1 MNVFDSPWF
10 YWALAVS
17 IGLPVCLIVLTEWHQ
32 TLAHKK
38 SHLARPV
45 HLLRTYV
52 VPLGALL
59 LLLVKATQVDARD
72 VSVRVLATAFGFVVL
87 VLVLSGLNATL
98 FQSAPQGSW
107 RDRLPAIFVDVARFL
122 LIGVGLAL
130 ILSYFWGVRIAGL
143 FTALGV
149 TSVVIGLM
157 LQNSV
162 GQIVSGLFML
172 LEQPFRIGDWLDTP
186 AARGRIVEA
195 NWRAVHIETGKG
207 LQITPNSVLA
217 TTSFTNLSRPAGAH
231 KLAVTTVFSLA
242 DPPDRVCAML
252 SRVASALPQ
261 VREGSAVTSVPIGSA
276 SDNTARCCQYRT
288 TIGLN
293 SPADDSAVQATFL
306 RWIWYASRREGL
318 HLDGADDNISTT
330 ERVEKALHTVVAPAL
345 RLTPTDEQSL
355 VPYAKVVRYGA
366 GEIVQRAGEVPAGM
380 AFLMQGSVRLSVTG
394 QDGSTT
400 EVGTLDEGS
409 FVGLTALTRQPN
421 LSDAYALD
429 EVTALEIDRDH
440 LERLVMDKPLLLQ
453 EFGRILDE
461 RRSQVSRLGGRE
473 RSNIPGS

>member
-1 MNVFDSPWF
+1 MNFVHAPWF
-10 YWALAVS
+10 FWAIGVA
-17 IGLPVCLIVLTEWHQ
+17 IGLPVALIVLTEWHQ
-32 TLAHKK
+32 TLAHKN

-45 HLLRTYV
+45 HLLRSYV
-52 VPLGALL
+52 LPLGALL
-59 LLLVKATQVDARD
+59 LLLVKATQIDARD
-72 VSVRVLATAFGFVVL
+72 TSVRMLATVFGFVVL

-130 ILSYFWGVRIAGL
+130 IFSYVWGVRVAGV

-162 GQIVSGLFML
+162 GQVVSGLFML
-172 LEQPFRIGDWLDTP
+172 LEQPFRIGDWLETP

-217 TTSFTNLSRPAGAH
+217 TTSFTNLSRPANAH
-231 KLAVTTVFSLA
+231 KLVITTTFSPT

-261 VREGSAVTSVPIGSA
+261 LKAGGTVTSVVLGCVDYS
-276 SDNTARCCQYRT
+276 TALCMQYRT
-288 TIGLN
+288 SIALA
-293 SPADDSAVQATFL
+293 SPGDDGAAQATFL
-306 RWIWYASRREGL
+306 RWVWYASRREGL
-318 HLDGADDNISTT
+318 HLDGAEDDFSTT
-330 ERVEKALHTVVAPAL
+330 DRVEKALQTVVAPAL
-345 RLTPTDEQSL
+345 RLTPAEEQSL

-366 GEIVQRAGEVPAGM
+366 EEVVQCAGEVPRGMSFLVAG
-380 AFLMQGSVRLSVTG
+380 SIRLSVTG
-394 QDGSTT
+394 EDGSVTD
-400 EVGTLDEGS
+400 VGTLDEGS

-421 LSDAYALD
+421 LSDAYALT
-429 EVTALEIDRDH
+429 EVTALEVDREY
-440 LERLVMDKPLLLQ
+440 LERLVMHKPLLLQ
-453 EFGRILDE
+453 EFGRLLED
-461 RRSQVSRLGGRE
+461 RRSQVSRAARSEPLGT
-473 RSNIPGS
+473 PG

>member
-1 MNVFDSPWF
+1 MNLVHSSWL
-10 YWALAVS
+10 YWAIGVAV
-17 IGLPVCLIVLTEWHQ
+17 GLPVSLIVLTEWHQ
-32 TLAHKK
+32 TLAHKN

-45 HLLRTYV
+45 HLLRSYV
-52 VPLGALL
+52 LPLGALL
-59 LLLVKATQVDARD
+59 LLLVEATQIDARD
-72 VSVRVLATAFGFVVL
+72 TSVRMLATVFGFVVL

-130 ILSYFWGVRIAGL
+130 IFSYVWGVRIAGL

-195 NWRAVHIETGKG
+195 NWRAVHIQTGKG

-217 TTSFTNLSRPAGAH
+217 TTSFTNLSRPANAH
-231 KLAVTTVFSLA
+231 KLVITTTFSPG

-252 SRVASALPQ
+252 SRVAGALPQ
-261 VREGSAVTSVPIGSA
+261 LKAGGAVASAVLGCVDYS
-276 SDNTARCCQYRT
+276 TALCMQYRT
-288 TIGLN
+288 SIGLA
-293 SPADDSAVQATFL
+293 SPGDDGAAQATFL
-306 RWIWYASRREGL
+306 RWIWYAARREGL
-318 HLDGADDNISTT
+318 HLDGADDDFSTT
-330 ERVEKALHTVVAPAL
+330 ERVEKALHMVVAPAL
-345 RLTPTDEQSL
+345 RLTPTEEQSL

-366 GEIVQRAGEVPAGM
+366 DEVVQCAGEVPTGMSFLVAG
-380 AFLMQGSVRLSVTG
+380 SIRLSAMNE
-394 QDGSTT
+394 DGAVAEASTL
-400 EVGTLDEGS
+400 EQGS
-409 FVGLTALTRQPN
+409 FVGLTSLTRQPN
-421 LSDAYALD
+421 LSDAYALT
-429 EVTALEIDRDH
+429 EVTALEIDREY
-440 LERLVMDKPLLLQ
+440 LERLVMHKPLLLQ
-453 EFGRILDE
+453 ELGRLLDD
-461 RRSQVSRLGGRE
+461 RRSQVSRAGRGEQLG
-473 RSNIPGS
+473 IPG